1 MSIQT
6 TDGRALSDFS
16 TWPDAPAARV
26 AESTQLVRGEYL
38 EIPRLQLTRNQVQR
52 LWALDDVTGDAVVK
66 SLVDSRF
73 LKRTSGDAYVRA
85 DDGVS

>member
-1 MSIQT
+1 MSLQT
-6 TDGRALSDFS
+6 TDGRELSNSS
-16 TWPDAPAARV
+16 TWADAPGARV

-52 LWALDDVTGDAVVK
+52 LWALDDVTCDAVVK
-66 SLVDSRF
+66 SLVDARF

-85 DDGVS
+85 DDGAS